1 MTSSE
6 RSRAS
11 HVKVSSSSE
20 VMGMCRDVR
29 SIPDTISYL
38 INLAI
43 YLEFYKLYCQKT
55 IFKMALV

>member
-1 MTSSE
+1 
-6 RSRAS
+6 
-11 HVKVSSSSE
+11 
-20 VMGMCRDVR
+20 MGMCRDVR